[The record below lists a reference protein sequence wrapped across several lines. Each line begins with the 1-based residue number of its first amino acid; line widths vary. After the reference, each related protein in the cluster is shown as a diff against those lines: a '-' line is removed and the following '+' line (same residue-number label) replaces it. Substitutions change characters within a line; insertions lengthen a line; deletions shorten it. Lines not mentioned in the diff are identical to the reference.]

1 MDLGK
6 IQNLRLKKIENSRGI
21 LVDDDGNEALI
32 DKEEI
37 KDVKI
42 SEEVRTFIYNGHKG
56 EIWATRKK
64 PYIELGQLKKLKL
77 SEKSKFGYFVDI
89 GLDKDILLP
98 FAESYGR
105 LNLGKEYLLYLY
117 HDRSDRLALTMNIKD
132 KLKINDKFKV
142 NDMVRG
148 IIYSIGK
155 PGYFVAVDNTYDAMI
170 PKEEVK
176 GLYVVG
182 DEVEARVARILK
194 NGFITLTLREKAYK
208 QIDADAD
215 EILDLLRDNSGIIYL
230 GDKSRPEEIKEI
242 TGLSKSAFKRALGK
256 LYKKRLVELYDRKT
270 VLNNGK

>member
-21 LVDDDGNEALI
+21 LVDDEGNEALI

>member
-21 LVDDDGNEALI
+21 LVDDEGNEALI

-64 PYIELGQLKKLKL
+64 TYIELGQLKKLKL

>member
-6 IQNLRLKKIENSRGI
+6 IQNLRLKKIENSKGI
-21 LVDDDGNEALI
+21 LVDDEGNEALI

-42 SEEVRTFIYNGHKG
+42 SEEVRAFIYNGHKG

-98 FAESYGR
+98 FAESFGR

-182 DEVEARVARILK
+182 DEVDARVARILK

-230 GDKSRPEEIKEI
+230 GDKSTPEEIKEI